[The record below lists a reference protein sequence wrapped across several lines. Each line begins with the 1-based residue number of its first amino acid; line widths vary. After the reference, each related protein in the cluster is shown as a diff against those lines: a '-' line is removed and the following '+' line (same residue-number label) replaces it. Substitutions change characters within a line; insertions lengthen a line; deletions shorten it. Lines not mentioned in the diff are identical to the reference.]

1 MYKPQ
6 NQKSLFNQTC
16 VSEIKKFIKELTS
29 QNHKK
34 ILFLNGPTGCG
45 KKVTMSILFKNY
57 NLIHIDADN
66 IRFLENIS
74 DIINGISSFGSQNLS
89 QFEKKPTK
97 SHIGNILVLNNIQHC
112 EKTLL
117 PFLDTLYIKYNRNI
131 PIILVCNKQQIRQ
144 RFKSEFSTT
153 FIDFLQP
160 TNEELKELINMV
172 NVSHKL
178 KLSKESIQKI
188 IETSMYDIHQVFHIL
203 EYLQLNKHPDV
214 VRACT
219 RQDPDVVRACTSQG
233 VNDDINIITNLQKD
247 HDVDLHNKMEYLFD
261 FTKEFNF
268 QKVDE
273 LTQADSSVISNTIF
287 QNYTKL
293 INEFN
298 NTVPDLV
305 RVRDMEMLADI
316 SNSLCN
322 DLNDV
327 VFDLQNHSDTI
338 NYNSYYNIINCVEPI
353 YKLHENKR
361 NVHLLEE
368 NVHSVKNEKQIV
380 IENFKNYNYN
390 NINSFEE
397 LKTLTFNS
405 SNNIHGDKDGNKIL
419 FLHHN
424 KNDLWILINTFTQV
438 IININKTLE
447 TKKRNIKLEENI
459 NIIKKDKNALEQV
472 TLIVDTIWDYTLFET
487 NENINKIKYN
497 LDEITIDIKIFKKY
511 INIFTFQNNS
521 KVMKLSTE
529 NVIKHFLK
537 EKIVHL
543 QNERIGNNK
552 MSEIDKLTYD
562 LSDIWSCMKN

>member
-1 MYKPQ
+1 
-6 NQKSLFNQTC
+6 
-16 VSEIKKFIKELTS
+16 
-29 QNHKK
+29 
-34 ILFLNGPTGCG
+34 
-45 KKVTMSILFKNY
+45 
-57 NLIHIDADN
+57 
-66 IRFLENIS
+66 
-74 DIINGISSFGSQNLS
+74 
-89 QFEKKPTK
+89 
-97 SHIGNILVLNNIQHC
+97 
-112 EKTLL
+112 
-117 PFLDTLYIKYNRNI
+117 
-131 PIILVCNKQQIRQ
+131 
-144 RFKSEFSTT
+144 
-153 FIDFLQP
+153 
-160 TNEELKELINMV
+160 MV

-203 EYLQLNKHPDV
+203 EYLQLNKH
-214 VRACT
+214 
-219 RQDPDVVRACTSQG
+219 PDVVRACTSQG

-293 INEFN
+293 INESN

-305 RVRDMEMLADI
+305 RDRDMEMLADI

-361 NVHLLEE
+361 SVHLLEE

-424 KNDLWILINTFTQV
+424 KNDLWILINTFIQV

-447 TKKRNIKLEENI
+447 TKKRNIKLEENM

>member
-1 MYKPQ
+1 MPPKNNKPTIKLQEMYKPQ

-178 KLSKESIQKI
+178 KLSKESIEKI

-214 VRACT
+214 
-219 RQDPDVVRACTSQG
+219 

-521 KVMKLSTE
+521 KVMKLSSE